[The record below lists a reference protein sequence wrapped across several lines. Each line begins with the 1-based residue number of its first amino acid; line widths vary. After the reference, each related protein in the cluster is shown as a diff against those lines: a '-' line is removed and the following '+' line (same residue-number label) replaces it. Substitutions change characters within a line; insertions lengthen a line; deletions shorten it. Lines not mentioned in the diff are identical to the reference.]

1 VLFVETLGKAQHQ
14 SGAFVRRKGQ
24 GLDGDRF
31 GGGAHLEQSSRVVEI

>member
-24 GLDGDRF
+24 SLDSDRF
-31 GGGAHLEQSSRVVEI
+31 SGGAHLEQFSRVFEI